1 MGKACTNTFER
12 INASLTGKPCAV
24 TFSSQIDL
32 SRAGV
37 LFSLPSLLSNGLLN
51 KSDNFNNQRGYY
63 SIEST
68 FLCLAF
74 LCLLRI
80 KTLAQSA
87 MIPTGELGRAL
98 GLDRIPNVKKM
109 REMIAFYADSGQVEN
124 WALGLSKGW
133 MEDNPDLSGI
143 LYIDGHVG
151 LYYGY
156 QTKMPKR
163 FVSRLRLCMNGSTDY
178 YVNDRTG
185 QPFFVVNKELNSS
198 MIETIKNEIIPQLNK
213 DVPNQPNITQTIA
226 NPLLCRY
233 MLVFDRECSSYGFFG
248 ELWIEKIAICTYR
261 KNVKDYWDET
271 EFSDYE
277 ELSPDG
283 TKIKEKLAERGVFHQ
298 YKKNNEETGQ
308 TEIKSI
314 WLREI
319 RKRCESG
326 HQTSIITTNYLLPIT
341 LIGLYMFARWSQ
353 ENFFKYMIENFGID
367 ALVSYSKEKISD
379 TTVLINPQYRKLESE
394 LKKLTS
400 KITIRNS
407 KFGLMT
413 LEEHAV
419 SDENMSRYMKKKTNL
434 KEEIEMLTIDKNA
447 LKEKL
452 AKIQKKIKYA
462 DLPENEK
469 FTNAINQRKHFLD
482 TIKMISYRA
491 ETAMANSIKN
501 KMSHPN
507 EARLLL
513 KRIYN
518 SDANIN
524 PDYEKNILII
534 ELHKLNTWKE
544 DEIAQNLCQILNET
558 ETIFPGTNL
567 TLFYKLVSN

>member
-1 MGKACTNTFER
+1 
-12 INASLTGKPCAV
+12 
-24 TFSSQIDL
+24 
-32 SRAGV
+32 
-37 LFSLPSLLSNGLLN
+37 
-51 KSDNFNNQRGYY
+51 
-63 SIEST
+63 
-68 FLCLAF
+68 
-74 LCLLRI
+74 
-80 KTLAQSA
+80 
-87 MIPTGELGRAL
+87 
-98 GLDRIPNVKKM
+98 
-109 REMIAFYADSGQVEN
+109 
-124 WALGLSKGW
+124 
-133 MEDNPDLSGI
+133 
-143 LYIDGHVG
+143 
-151 LYYGY
+151 
-156 QTKMPKR
+156 
-163 FVSRLRLCMNGSTDY
+163 
-178 YVNDRTG
+178 
-185 QPFFVVNKELNSS
+185 
-198 MIETIKNEIIPQLNK
+198 
-213 DVPNQPNITQTIA
+213 
-226 NPLLCRY
+226 
-233 MLVFDRECSSYGFFG
+233 
-248 ELWIEKIAICTYR
+248 
-261 KNVKDYWDET
+261 
-271 EFSDYE
+271 
-277 ELSPDG
+277 
-283 TKIKEKLAERGVFHQ
+283 
-298 YKKNNEETGQ
+298 
-308 TEIKSI
+308 
-314 WLREI
+314 
-319 RKRCESG
+319 
-326 HQTSIITTNYLLPIT
+326 
-341 LIGLYMFARWSQ
+341 MFARWSQ

-462 DLPENEK
+462 DLPQNEK